1 MQRGTKLSKM
11 ILGMNMKKS
20 KPYALIVLFL
30 LSFGVV
36 IGGWF
41 LTEALLLQKQEEFL
55 ARTGRIAWQ
64 TGMPSAL
71 QPAQPGEPGG
81 DLAEGIFFEGQHLS
95 EERMAEVLAVWENGG
110 NELPHEPQKGQ
121 MNMEQA
127 IETGK
132 EWIAVMVE
140 CGIVP
145 EGLAECD
152 FDKVATRL
160 CTLDT
165 QVDFDDSLLSWWLIQ
180 YTEKDVVVSLTVHA
194 STGEVWK
201 ASLSMKESDRVSNEY
216 RYKEM
221 LGTAFPFIGR
231 ESIESADLIKSDF
244 CEIMPKGLVY
254 AAVKEYQ
261 IAVKNQDPVVVID
274 FWLGTV

>member
-1 MQRGTKLSKM
+1 
-11 ILGMNMKKS
+11 MNKS
-20 KPYALIVLFL
+20 KPYVLIVLFL

-55 ARTGRIAWQ
+55 DRTGRIARR

-71 QPAQPGEPGG
+71 QPGETSLFSSNQPGETGG
-81 DLAEGIFFEGQHLS
+81 DLAEGILFEGQSLS
-95 EERMAEVLAVWENGG
+95 EEIMAEVLSVWESGA

-132 EWIAVMVE
+132 EWITVMAE

-152 FDKVATRL
+152 FDKVAARL

>member
-1 MQRGTKLSKM
+1 
-11 ILGMNMKKS
+11 MNKS
-20 KPYALIVLFL
+20 KLYALVVFL

-41 LTEALLLQKQEEFL
+41 LTGMLLRQKQEEFL
-55 ARTGRIAWQ
+55 DRTGQI
-64 TGMPSAL
+64 AL
-71 QPAQPGEPGG
+71 QSAENSLFSSNQPGETEG
-81 DLAEGIFFEGQHLS
+81 DLAEGTLFEGQPLS
-95 EERMAEVLAVWENGG
+95 EEMMAEVLAVWESGG

-132 EWIAVMVE
+132 EWIADMAE

-145 EGLAECD
+145 EELAECE
-152 FDKVATRL
+152 FDKVTARL
-160 CTLDT
+160 CSLDA
-165 QVDFDDSLLSWWLIQ
+165 QVDFADSLLSYWLVGF
-180 YTEKDVVVSLTVHA
+180 TENNVAVSLTVHA
-194 STGEVWK
+194 SSGKIWK

-216 RYKEM
+216 SYEEM
-221 LGTAFPFIGR
+221 LEIAFPFIDGGNT
-231 ESIESADLIKSDF
+231 ETANLTNNTT
-244 CEIMPKGLVY
+244 CEIMPGGLVY

-261 IAVKNQDPVVVID
+261 IAVKNQAPVIVID